1 MTEISRDPPPQI
13 MSSANQD
20 SVRTKR
26 LSKTLHQFISGTRSI
41 RGTAD
46 AKLFL
51 EALLIEV
58 NPTRCVETIFSSKAR
73 LDPIRDSV
81 RVDISS
87 EFIQGHSL
95 KLVEYISD
103 PGVKALAD
111 GCFLNDLLLAITH
124 PPTFWNSV
132 VQLCLNN
139 SLSEESLQRFSWLS
153 YSLLCISHD
162 NGLDYLGDVQ
172 SVIKNIINAASHET
186 RTYGYKIE
194 KLIQAKSSTNSSN
207 LSFHPGGRHDN
218 DFADFRQIRI
228 YPTTDEFLSNEQPY
242 YLRAQE
248 VDERPDDER
257 TMTHLD
263 NQFRLHREDMLGE
276 LRSVLQVALGK
287 KKGRNLGIS
296 LGQLSI
302 AGLNMDGDEPSLAIY
317 CGSGLERL
325 TRLAVADKKKFLM
338 DSKNYLKHQSFGA
351 LLGDND
357 IYGFAHV
364 NRNNDFL
371 VRDPPVVLLQFLDDT
386 SFKKA
391 VVALKTSRNLRFTL
405 VNTPVFAYEPILKS
419 LQKIMELP
427 LERNLLSPATH
438 DETFEPM
445 PYLKSLADKFLAGV
459 NNEGGLKVRSNGK
472 KVELDESQVC
482 SVINAFTKPVTV
494 IRGPP
499 GKHPTLFSAGVQQVS
514 PHILSYLPDSSLVD
528 PDQGIRDWKVISRL
542 IPRQN
547 DTRPNS
553 FESLGN
559 KFQEPC
565 PRRLPRG
572 AS

>member
-1 MTEISRDPPPQI
+1 

-26 LSKTLHQFISGTRSI
+26 LSKSLHQFISGTRSI

-58 NPTRCVETIFSSKAR
+58 NPTRCVETLFSSKAR

-132 VQLCLNN
+132 VKLCLNN

-194 KLIQAKSSTNSSN
+194 KLIQAKSSTNFSN

-248 VDERPDDER
+248 VEERPDDER

-276 LRSVLQVALGK
+276 LRNGLQVARGK

-302 AGLNMDGDEPSLAIY
+302 AGLNMDGGEPSLAIY

-325 TRLAVADKKKFLM
+325 TRLAEADKKEFLM

-357 IYGFAHV
+357 IYAFAHI
-364 NRNNDFL
+364 NRDNDFL
-371 VRDPPVVLLQFLDDT
+371 VRDPPVVLLQFPDDT

-445 PYLKSLADKFLAGV
+445 PYLKSIADKFLAGV
-459 NNEGGLKVRSNGK
+459 NNEGGLEVRSNGK

-499 GKHPTLFSAGVQQVS
+499 GKHPTLFPVGVQQVS
-514 PHILSYLPDSSLVD
+514 THILSYLQDSLLVD

-542 IPRQN
+542 ISRQN

-553 FESLGN
+553 LESLGN

-565 PRRLPRG
+565 PRRFPRG